1 MLGAACNNCGV
12 PIAMCNRYSE
22 GRDGNHRLISGMQCK
37 YRGTIISGWVGMMWA
52 FKTQTFPRWEDQL
65 VKARIEEELVW
76 DFTRGGLVS
85 LYLGE
90 RIELNKQGVS
100 RMAIEFS
107 RMASRVRRQMEK
119 ENKGD

>member
-1 MLGAACNNCGV
+1 M
-12 PIAMCNRYSE
+12 
-22 GRDGNHRLISGMQCK
+22 
-37 YRGTIISGWVGMMWA
+37 
-52 FKTQTFPRWEDQL
+52 
-65 VKARIEEELVW
+65 VW